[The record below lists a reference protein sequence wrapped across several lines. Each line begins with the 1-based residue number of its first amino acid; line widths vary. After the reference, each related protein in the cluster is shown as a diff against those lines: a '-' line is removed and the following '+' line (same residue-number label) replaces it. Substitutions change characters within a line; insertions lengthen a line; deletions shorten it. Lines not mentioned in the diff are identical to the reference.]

1 MARLSVLYDAE
12 IEEGLSSILGAVEP
26 TIVAVLSAI
35 IGTVLLSV
43 MLPLLEIL
51 SAF

>member
-1 MARLSVLYDAE
+1 
-12 IEEGLSSILGAVEP
+12 
-26 TIVAVLSAI
+26 VAVLSAI
-35 IGTVLLSV
+35 IGVVLLSV